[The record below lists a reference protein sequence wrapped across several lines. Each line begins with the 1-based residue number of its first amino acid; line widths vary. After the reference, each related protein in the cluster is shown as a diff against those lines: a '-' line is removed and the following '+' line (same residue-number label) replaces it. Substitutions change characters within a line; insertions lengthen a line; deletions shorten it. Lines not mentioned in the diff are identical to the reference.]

1 MPIKQWLYFDSLE
14 CLSEEGDFMLTEE
27 ECAPVSTQCKLCI
40 ITKRGYSGGKSLF
53 SLSQRNCRYD
63 GQIAVFG
70 KNMQETLAKQRY
82 FLVGRAFKNSP
93 NTTLMCQL

>member
-14 CLSEEGDFMLTEE
+14 CLSEEDDFMLTEE
-27 ECAPVSTQCKLCI
+27 ECAPVSILSKFCI
-40 ITKRGYSGGKSLF
+40 ITKYGCINSSSESFFLF
-53 SLSQRNCRYD
+53 QRNCRYD

-82 FLVGRAFKNSP
+82 FLVSTSFLFQNMHLIIKI
-93 NTTLMCQL
+93 